1 MILNVIIFIV
11 SCFVLSWLSS
21 HLVKTLAAIA
31 KFLGWREFV
40 TAFFI
45 MAFATSLPNLFVD
58 INAAFN
64 GMPELAFGDIIGG
77 NLIDLTIVM
86 ALAVLFGKKDLP
98 VESKMVQTSAIFTA
112 IIVILPLLLAFDG
125 NISRGDGII
134 LLLAFMVYS
143 FWLFSKGDRFKKIY
157 RERKKEKPRNLLF
170 FLKDIVKIIIILIL
184 LLAASFII
192 IDSAKLFSVKLG
204 IPLSLV
210 GLLIISLGNCFPE
223 AYFSIISAR
232 RGEGWMVLGDI
243 MGSVIICA
251 TLVLGIVALIS
262 PFEINDFSPFL
273 IARAFAIIAA
283 FVFLFAIKTDKKIT
297 KKEALIL
304 LLIYVAFLLAEI
316 FKPYFF

>member
-1 MILNVIIFIV
+1 MVLNIIIFIV
-11 SCFVLSWLSS
+11 SCFTLSWLSS

-31 KFLGWREFV
+31 KFLRWREFV

-45 MAFATSLPNLFVD
+45 MAVATSLPNLFVD

-125 NISRGDGII
+125 NINRIDGII
-134 LLLAFMVYS
+134 LLLAFAIYS

-157 RERKKEKPRNLLF
+157 RERKKEKSRSLIL

-184 LLAASFII
+184 LLVASFMI
-192 IDSAKLFSVKLG
+192 IDSAKLFSFKLG

-210 GLLIISLGNCFPE
+210 GILIISLGNCFPE
-223 AYFSIISAR
+223 AYFSILSAR
-232 RGEGWMVLGDI
+232 KGEGWMVLGDI

-283 FVFLFAIKTDKKIT
+283 FIFLFAIKTDKKIT

-304 LLIYVAFLLAEI
+304 LLIYIAFLLAEI